1 MLVPL
6 LASRVVHALAFGALL
21 QSQGVQIPA
30 PRGFVNDFANV
41 IPAEQEARIERIAED
56 VRAKSGGDITVVTL
70 PNLGGRDVADVARE
84 IGRQWG
90 VGRKGN
96 PGDPARNTGVVIL
109 FVPRETGGEGRS
121 RVRIETGYGAEG
133 FITDATSGAI
143 LDEAAPYAQSG
154 DYGTALQLVTQRVAE
169 RFAREFNFTL
179 SRGKVK
185 PGLAIVQLANQ
196 GEDPHDLA
204 IKRIGGKRRGTI
216 AKTLPGEL
224 GEWEGRLRRGRY
236 RLYCTI
242 EGHRAAGMRAVLRVR

>member
-1 MLVPL
+1 MRRAALLAL
-6 LASRVVHALAFGALL
+6 LASLVGAT
-21 QSQGVQIPA
+21 PA
-30 PRGFVNDFANV
+30 GA
-41 IPAEQEARIERIAED
+41 A
-56 VRAKSGGDITVVTL
+56 
-70 PNLGGRDVADVARE
+70 
-84 IGRQWG
+84 
-90 VGRKGN
+90 
-96 PGDPARNTGVVIL
+96 PARL
-109 FVPRETGGEGRS
+109 
-121 RVRIETGYGAEG
+121 
-133 FITDATSGAI
+133 
-143 LDEAAPYAQSG
+143 
-154 DYGTALQLVTQRVAE
+154 LVE
-169 RFAREFNFTL
+169 AREFNFTL